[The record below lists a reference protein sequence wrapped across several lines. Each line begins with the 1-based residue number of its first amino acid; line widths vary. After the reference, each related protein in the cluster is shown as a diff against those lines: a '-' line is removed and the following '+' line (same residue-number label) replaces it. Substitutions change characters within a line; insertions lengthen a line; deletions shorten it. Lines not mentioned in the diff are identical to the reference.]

1 MTRNSVTAAAAAACS
16 VAAGFATAFLGAQTS
31 RSYTWYAELVS
42 VDRSAKTLTAK
53 ALVRDAV
60 NSYVADYKPGDKLML
75 TWVPVKGEADTV
87 IYAPRYEVMKGIDEG
102 YILPVGF
109 VSADR
114 ESRTITFRSPIP
126 DVLLES
132 LASLQPGSWI
142 KVTSPLQQPKESAT
156 LVAAA
161 PAERPSLEPPPPP
174 PLPAPEPARGRGRGQ
189 NAAAGTVPLAGTWTI
204 SATLDGSPATTDCTF
219 VQEGGKLTGT
229 CTSRLGQSS
238 LAGEISGGQ
247 VTFQYRVNV
256 NGADLEFSYAGTLE
270 PNGSA
275 IKGTVTAFGATS
287 DFSAVRK

>member
-1 MTRNSVTAAAAAACS
+1 MIRTLVRPAAPLAGAAAA
-16 VAAGFATAFLGAQTS
+16 VFATSLLGAQAT

-60 NSYVADYKPGDKLML
+60 NSYVSGYKPGDKLML

-102 YILPVGF
+102 YILPVEF

-114 ESRTITFRSPIP
+114 ENRTLTFRSPIP
-126 DVLLES
+126 DLLIES
-132 LASLQPGSWI
+132 LASLQPGRWI
-142 KVTSPLQQPKESAT
+142 KVTSPLQQPRETAT
-156 LVAAA
+156 LVSAAA
-161 PAERPSLEPPPPP
+161 AERPDLKPPPP
-174 PLPAPEPARGRGRGQ
+174 RSGRARGQ
-189 NAAAGTVPLAGTWTI
+189 NAAAGTAGLAGTWTI
-204 SATLDGSPATTDCTF
+204 TATLDGNPATTDCTV
-219 VQEGGKLTGT
+219 VQEGSTLTGT

-238 LAGEISGGQ
+238 LAGAAADGQ

-256 NGADLEFSYAGTLE
+256 NGADLEFSYAGTIE
-270 PNGSA
+270 PNGRA
-275 IKGTVTAFGATS
+275 MKGTVTAFGSTS